1 MLNSSLYLT
10 LKTTHLG
17 LQLSEVS
24 HYVSA
29 IRGQVIKMVLKAFQL
44 LKNPDI
50 LACDPRTPVENLGL
64 KYCNTYETAFLLVK
78 S

>member
-10 LKTTHLG
+10 LKTAHLR

-44 LKNPDI
+44 LKN
-50 LACDPRTPVENLGL
+50 RH
-64 KYCNTYETAFLLVK
+64 F
-78 S
+78 SM